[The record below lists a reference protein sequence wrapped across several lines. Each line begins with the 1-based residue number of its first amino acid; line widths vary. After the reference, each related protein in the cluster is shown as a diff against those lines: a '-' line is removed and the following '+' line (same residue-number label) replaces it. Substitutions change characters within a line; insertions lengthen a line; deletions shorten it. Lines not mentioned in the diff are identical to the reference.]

1 MRSQDPLS
9 GFPHSQLQRVLRDAG
24 VYRMGMVVFLKER
37 LCEVVI
43 YDEVGIFAD
52 AAVRAHLLSRFCSAL
67 CTHTV

>member
-1 MRSQDPLS
+1 
-9 GFPHSQLQRVLRDAG
+9 
-24 VYRMGMVVFLKER
+24 MGMVVFLKER

-67 CTHTV
+67 CTHTVRRGFQMDLAPETGLY